1 MKRNKINVAVCAAV
15 VLLGFG
21 ACQTPQATVVKS
33 DLKEKLLRGDS
44 ARKATQDT
52 LMWWK
57 RFDDATLQALIDT
70 ALLNNHDVKMTVQEL
85 AIAKSAILA
94 KEGALRPVLSAKM
107 GLGLSKAGRYT
118 AEGAGNASTEMT
130 PGHNVP
136 TVIPDWAPGVQLD
149 WTIDLWHKLQS
160 DKKAAVER
168 YLASEAG
175 QRAVRNKLVAE
186 VVENYYALLALDEK
200 REVMLQY
207 VALQKKAVQLAKIQ
221 KEADAGTQLAV
232 EKFAAEVAKGEA
244 DECLLREE
252 ISAREHT
259 LNLLLGRLPQAVE
272 RRSKDF
278 AALPLPSAEGALAV
292 ERLLARAD
300 VVQAEHELA
309 AAKWGCGDGAEGVF
323 AATECVGCFG
333 GERFQPEISGAPAGV
348 VGVERGGQS
357 DGSADQQAGY
367 SCAVCSGGC
376 VATECAFQL

>member
-1 MKRNKINVAVCAAV
+1 MKRNKINVAVCAV
-15 VLLGFG
+15 VVMLGFG

-107 GLGLSKAGRYT
+107 GLGFSKAGRYT

-207 VALQKKAVQLAKIQ
+207 VALQKKAVLLAKIQ

-244 DECLLREE
+244 EECLLREE

-259 LNLLLGRLPQAVE
+259 LNLLLGRLPQAIV
-272 RRSKDF
+272 RKSKDF
-278 AALPLPSAEGALAV
+278 AALPLPSAEGALSV

-309 AAKWGCGDGAEGVF
+309 AAEWD
-323 AATECVGCFG
+323 
-333 GERFQPEISGAPAGV
+333 
-348 VGVERGGQS
+348 VETARKEFLQI
-357 DGSADQQAGY
+357 
-367 SCAVCSGGC
+367 
-376 VATECAFQL
+376 